1 MMMSATNPLGLG
13 RRPPSNTRQKT
24 TLNSDLPSD
33 LMGGDMINPK
43 TAASKGSKAGGLGS
57 KARLPMPPKRGNSLG
72 PGRLKTQS
80 AADLS
85 GIKGLLNGGRMT
97 PSGAGKT
104 GAADSTAFS

>member
-1 MMMSATNPLGLG
+1 MMSATNPLGLG

-33 LMGGDMINPK
+33 LMGSDMNPK
-43 TAASKGSKAGGLGS
+43 TAASKGSKVGGLGT

-80 AADLS
+80 AADLQ
-85 GIKGLLNGGRMT
+85 GIKGLLNAGRIT
-97 PSGAGKT
+97 PSGGGNT
-104 GAADSTAFS
+104 AADSTTFS